1 MVLYAQQNTDRG
13 DFTSTV
19 LVSQAS
25 KHFASFEVRVQRSA
39 AFRTVTQQNETRI
52 EFAYKAYIVG
62 PIYNLIAG
70 P

>member
-1 MVLYAQQNTDRG
+1 
-13 DFTSTV
+13 V